1 MNREQRRLKANPP
14 ALQKQPAGP
23 PLAQQTLSI
32 SYGHNGQMV
41 VVALTH
47 KVDNLVLSE
56 PQVDGMIEGLK
67 LAKSKLNKH
76 KATAA
81 RLQGHGNA

>member
-1 MNREQRRLKANPP
+1 MNREQRRAKAHPTP
-14 ALQKQPAGP
+14 LRGP
-23 PLAQQTLSI
+23 QGKPQRNDMSI
-32 SYGHNGQMV
+32 DYGHNGQV
-41 VVALTH
+41 VVVQFSQHCNNLALS
-47 KVDNLVLSE
+47 DA
-56 PQVDGMIEGLK
+56 QVDGMIEGLK

>member
-1 MNREQRRLKANPP
+1 
-14 ALQKQPAGP
+14 
-23 PLAQQTLSI
+23 
-32 SYGHNGQMV
+32 MV